1 MGSDNW
7 VCGHYIKV
15 AMPNGKGLGFQSFIL
30 TGGWVEINGY
40 EALERVRVVESTV
53 DQISY
58 LNKQLATGSVKR
70 VDEIVEIDISTI
82 INQTGNNIT
91 YACGEIGSK
100 QIRASFDLEKTID
113 IMEIGIRGLIPSELS
128 PHKLKE
134 SCSEIINKIA
144 SDCIIL
150 REVKS

>member
-1 MGSDNW
+1 MGVKQMYTMAFEPDGNP
-7 VCGHYIKV
+7 VKCKV
-15 AMPNGKGLGFQSFIL
+15 LKIL
-30 TGGWVEINGY
+30 FETNEINIEFPDGNCEFY
-40 EALERVRVVESTV
+40 P
-53 DQISY
+53 
-58 LNKQLATGSVKR
+58 LNDFDILPQQATGSVKR
-70 VDEIVEIDISTI
+70 VDEIIKIDISTI